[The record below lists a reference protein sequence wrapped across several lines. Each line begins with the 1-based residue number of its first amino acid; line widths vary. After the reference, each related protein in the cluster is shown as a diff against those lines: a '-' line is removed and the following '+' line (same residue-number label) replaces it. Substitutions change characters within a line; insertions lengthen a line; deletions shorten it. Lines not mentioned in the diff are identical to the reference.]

1 MSTFVERNFRVKG
14 IVDCVLERPDGTV
27 IDNLSGIEVQLWH
40 KAPMESI
47 FLGKALTNDSGEYI
61 IDILIDSPVTYIE
74 DGSINRVFTKMYYK
88 GELLNEPEHLYDP
101 DAMLYFE
108 QLTPQPSALYK
119 EAVNT
124 LIKQLKADGNW
135 NKLDRLW
142 NFATEYQQHAT
153 VSVANPSSSAI
164 SEVNSPTWAAG
175 FGYTGNGTTQYLDTG
190 FIPSSGGMYAQNNGS
205 IGFYSRTNSD
215 LASGVDM
222 GCSNGTSTLT
232 IFARNGNT
240 FYNRINAASS
250 TGVSNTDS
258 RGFFAG
264 SRSSSTTQ
272 LGFKNGSQVSSGSQ
286 TSNALVTY
294 NMYIMAY
301 NNSGGGAA
309 GWSTRQYA
317 LAFIGTGAIDQG
329 TLYIAV
335 QNFATT
341 IGFNV

>member
-14 IVDCVLERPDGTV
+14 VVDCTYTFPDGSSMAN
-27 IDNLSGIEVQLWH
+27 IAGIEVQLWH
-40 KAPMESI
+40 QAPLQSI
-47 FLGKALTNDSGEYI
+47 CLGKGQTDENGKFIVDV
-61 IDILIDSPVTYIE
+61 LIDSPVPYID
-74 DGSINRVFTKMYYK
+74 DGKIKDVFTKMYYK
-88 GELLNEPEHLYDP
+88 GELLGEPEHLYDP

-119 EAVNT
+119 EAINT
-124 LIKQLKADGNW
+124 LIKQLKSDGNW

-153 VSVANPSSSAI
+153 ISIVTPTSTAI
-164 SEVNSPTWAAG
+164 TEVNSPTWVASL
-175 FGYTGNGTTQYLDTG
+175 GYTGNGTTQYLDTG
-190 FIPSSGGMYAQNNGS
+190 FNPSSGGMYTQNNGS

-222 GCSNGTSTLT
+222 GCSYGASTIT
-232 IFARNGNT
+232 IFARNTNT

-250 TGVSNTDS
+250 TGVSNADS

-286 TSNALVTY
+286 TSNALVNY

-301 NNSGGGAA
+301 NYNGGGPAN
-309 GWSTRQYA
+309 WTTRQYA
-317 LAFIGTGAIDQG
+317 MAFIGTGAIDQG
-329 TLYIAV
+329 TLYAAI
-335 QNFATT
+335 QTFATT
-341 IGFNV
+341 MGFNV